1 MKVAQLAFSLSNRAG
16 WVFEIQVGLSLALQ
30 KGMEMV
36 ASGEWRVGILIG
48 LAMSYLLLGM

>member
-16 WVFEIQVGLSLALQ
+16 GVFEIQVGLSLALQ

-36 ASGEWRVGILIG
+36 ASGEWRVASGEWE
-48 LAMSYLLLGM
+48 S